1 LQRTRRNDY
10 WDTFSL
16 YLENTEDPAMKD
28 TNLARKLA
36 DNRIEGEKRLA
47 AVFQKYTNKQMEM
60 KNQNIE
66 VVTSEEEEDEEEE
79 EEEEESIIDDEDK
92 NGDNLSITSETS
104 DNEENTD
111 KTVKESSLLI
121 EKNKPDI
128 NIINVYH
135 AMDKTV
141 SNKVDTLPEKCNE
154 TVKTKVE
161 KKNNTA
167 VSKNENE
174 TISEKMV
181 HKPCSSNTIL
191 RNVVKNVVDTK
202 TEEDLLLAASTA
214 NCTSS
219 IYINKIEDI

>member
-1 LQRTRRNDY
+1 LQRIRRNDY

-36 DNRIEGEKRLA
+36 DNRTEGEKRLA
-47 AVFQKYTNKQMEM
+47 AVFQKYTKKQLEM
-60 KNQNIE
+60 KNQNNE
-66 VVTSEEEEDEEEE
+66 GTSEEEEDEDEE

-104 DNEENTD
+104 DNEGNTD
-111 KTVKESSLLI
+111 KTIKESSLFI

-128 NIINVYH
+128 SIINVYH

-154 TVKTKVE
+154 MVKTKIE

-167 VSKNENE
+167 VLKNENE

-181 HKPCSSNTIL
+181 HKPCSSNTTL